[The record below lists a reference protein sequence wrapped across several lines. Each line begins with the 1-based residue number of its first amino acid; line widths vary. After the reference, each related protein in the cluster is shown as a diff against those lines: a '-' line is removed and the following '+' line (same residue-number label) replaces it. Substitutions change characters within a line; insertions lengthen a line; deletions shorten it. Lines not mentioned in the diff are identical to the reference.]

1 MVTSVVSLRQIAEE
15 SGSDPRS
22 ALLRAVGDFSGLEV
36 AAQRVLVAGYVAP
49 PRMMKG
55 PAGEMIPWYSSDTE
69 LMEGRFQGK
78 VGLVLK
84 VGSLAFV
91 DDAVNKFGGFR
102 VDPGEWAV
110 FNPSDGWENFLVADN
125 GLHGVPIRW
134 FADTSIVGKTD
145 DPGRIY

>member
-1 MVTSVVSLRQIAEE
+1 MVTSTVSLRQIAEE

-22 ALLRAVGDFSGLEV
+22 AVLRVVGDYSGV
-36 AAQRVLVAGYVAP
+36 AVSAQRLLVAVYVRP
-49 PRMMKG
+49 EKTKG
-55 PAGEMIPWYSSDTE
+55 GIYRADHSLAED
-69 LMEGRFQGK
+69 RFQAK

-102 VDPGEWAV
+102 VDPGDWAV
-110 FNPSDGWENFLVADN
+110 FNPTDGMESFFIAENGRDGTPV
-125 GLHGVPIRW
+125 RW
-134 FADTSIVGKTD
+134 FADTSIIGKTD